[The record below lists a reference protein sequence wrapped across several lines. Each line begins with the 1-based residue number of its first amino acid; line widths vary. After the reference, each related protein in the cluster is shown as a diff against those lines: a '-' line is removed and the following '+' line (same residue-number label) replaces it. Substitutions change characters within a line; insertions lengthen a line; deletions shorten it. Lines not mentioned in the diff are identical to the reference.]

1 MQINEIERY
10 EIAAHAFKRMTGFM
24 APGKEPPMDSFEEPI
39 ERREEAWRYWNHTH
53 GRIVTKILDGV
64 CAVIPDHD
72 GYDRRLKA
80 AYAKLMKCLNNEDQA
95 DCLYEPTEKARDA
108 VNKILAEPK
117 AE

>member
-53 GRIVTKILDGV
+53 GE
-64 CAVIPDHD
+64 A
-72 GYDRRLKA
+72 
-80 AYAKLMKCLNNEDQA
+80 
-95 DCLYEPTEKARDA
+95 
-108 VNKILAEPK
+108 
-117 AE
+117 

>member
-10 EIAAHAFKRMTGFM
+10 EIAAHAFRRMTGFM

-72 GYDRRLKA
+72 EELEILRIHVAELEKLCQEAHEVIRDHAPGFNVLLDRLE
-80 AYAKLMKCLNNEDQA
+80 LE
-95 DCLYEPTEKARDA
+95 T
-108 VNKILAEPK
+108 I
-117 AE
+117 